1 MTNRIPAQTP
11 DVPGEQTP
19 LADDELERVAGGAS
33 VAASGLVSVVV
44 KGSGS
49 TLSGAPSVC
58 LTPTAVGPVPIPYPV
73 TTSVPSNLPSDTT
86 KTKP

>member
-19 LADDELERVAGGAS
+19 LADDELETVAGG
-33 VAASGLVSVVV
+33 LLPVS
-44 KGSGS
+44 KAGSGS
-49 TLSGAPSVC
+49 TLSAGPDVC

-73 TTSVPSNLPSDTT
+73 TTSVPSDLLSDTT